1 MYIFADSFRRHGR
14 QCIMK
19 FVKTIKLK
27 PLLYS
32 LLIQLGTGGAVGFI
46 MAITGQFADYG
57 ELFQPPLS
65 PPSWVFFVAWTILY
79 ALMGIS
85 SYLVLT
91 ADVPVGTRS
100 DALWIY
106 FVQLGINLIWPILFF
121 YFDMRLAA
129 FLWIIVLIAAVIK
142 MIVSFWFI
150 SKPAALLQ
158 IPYLLWLIF
167 AAYLNGATFIL
178 NG

>member
-1 MYIFADSFRRHGR
+1 
-14 QCIMK
+14 MK

-27 PLLYS
+27 PLLIS
-32 LLIQLGTGGAVGFI
+32 LLIPLVLGGAVGFFL
-46 MAITGQFADYG
+46 AITGQFADYD
-57 ELFQPPLS
+57 ELFKPPLS
-65 PPSWVFFVAWTILY
+65 PPSWLFFVAWTILY

-91 ADVPVGTRS
+91 ADAPAGTRS
-100 DALWIY
+100 DALWLY

-129 FLWIIVLIAAVIK
+129 FIWIIVLIAAVVR

-158 IPYLLWLIF
+158 IPYLLWLLF
-167 AAYLNGATFIL
+167 AAYLNGAAFIL

>member
-1 MYIFADSFRRHGR
+1 
-14 QCIMK
+14 MK
-19 FVKTIKLK
+19 FVRTIKLK
-27 PLLYS
+27 PLLIS
-32 LLIQLGTGGAVGFI
+32 LLIPLGLGGIIG
-46 MAITGQFADYG
+46 AILALTGQFADYA

-65 PPSWVFFVAWTILY
+65 PPPWVFFVAWTLLY
-79 ALMGIS
+79 TLMGIS

-91 ADVPVGTRS
+91 ADAPAGTRS
-100 DALWIY
+100 DALWLY
-106 FVQLGINLIWPILFF
+106 FVQLGVNLIWPILFS

-129 FLWIIVLIAAVIK
+129 FLWIIVLIAAVFK

-158 IPYLLWLIF
+158 LPYLLWLLF
-167 AAYLNGATFIL
+167 AAYLNGATYLL

>member
-1 MYIFADSFRRHGR
+1 
-14 QCIMK
+14 MK
-19 FVKTIKLK
+19 FIKTIRLK
-27 PLLYS
+27 PLLLS
-32 LLIQLGTGGAVGFI
+32 LLIPLLLGGAVGLFL
-46 MAITGQFADYG
+46 ALTGEFADYG
-57 ELFQPPLS
+57 ELFKPPFS
-65 PPSWVFFVAWTILY
+65 PPSWLFFVFWSILY
-79 ALMGIS
+79 ALICVS
-85 SYLVLT
+85 SYLVFT
-91 ADVPVGTRS
+91 ADSPAGTRS

-129 FLWIIVLIAAVIK
+129 FLWIIVLIGAVIR

-158 IPYLLWLIF
+158 IPYLIWLFF
-167 AAYLNGATFIL
+167 AAYLNGATFLL

>member
-1 MYIFADSFRRHGR
+1 MNICTGFLPEREE
-14 QCIMK
+14 CVMK
-19 FVKTIKLK
+19 FIGTIKLK
-27 PLLYS
+27 PLLLS
-32 LLIQLGTGGAVGFI
+32 LLIPLGLGGAVGLFL
-46 MAITGQFADYG
+46 ALTGQFNDYG

-65 PPSWVFFVAWTILY
+65 PPPWVFFAAWVILY

-100 DALWIY
+100 DALWLY
-106 FVQLGINLIWPILFF
+106 FVQLGVNLIWPVLFF

-129 FLWIIVLIAAVIK
+129 FLWLIVLIATVVR

-150 SKPAALLQ
+150 SRPAALLQ
-158 IPYLLWLIF
+158 IPYILWLIF
-167 AAYLNGATFIL
+167 AAYLNGTTYIL